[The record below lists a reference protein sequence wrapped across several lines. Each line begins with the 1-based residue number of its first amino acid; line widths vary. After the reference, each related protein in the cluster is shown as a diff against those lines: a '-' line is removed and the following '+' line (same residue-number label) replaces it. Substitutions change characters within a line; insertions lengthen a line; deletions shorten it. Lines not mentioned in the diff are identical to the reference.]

1 MSCRSSMILWNR
13 MSCRSPCHAI
23 AEWYYE
29 NGCHLEARCHAGLD
43 PASFP
48 QKELL
53 EKDTG
58 ASPVRQNLRDW
69 KVFILCPGLAYRK
82 WVVISFIKTML
93 FRSSMS
99 CRSLMIFWKQMWS
112 RSSMSCRTWSGI
124 FPSEGIIRER
134 HRVPARCDSTFGNVG
149 FVH

>member
-1 MSCRSSMILWNR
+1 MLVIDSWRERHRVKPGVTVRLLKLISFIKAISYEAQ
-13 MSCRSPCHAI
+13 CHTGAQCNSI
-23 AEWYYE
+23 SEF
-29 NGCHLEARCHAGLD
+29 LSEAQCHAGLD

-99 CRSLMIFWKQMWS
+99 CRSLMIF
-112 RSSMSCRTWSGI
+112 
-124 FPSEGIIRER
+124 
-134 HRVPARCDSTFGNVG
+134 
-149 FVH
+149 